1 MVAGGPNRVAPNVEA
16 TMMQIVLL
24 GLNATLAILVLVAG
38 GTKLVKNKQS
48 LADSGMAWVEDFS
61 PITLKLIAVAELL
74 GAVGLVLP
82 LATGIQPVLAP
93 VAASGL
99 LIILIGAVITHLRRR
114 ESAWLPFGLGVLSA
128 SSAALG
134 FVLTA

>member
-1 MVAGGPNRVAPNVEA
+1 
-16 TMMQIVLL
+16 MMQIVLL

-38 GTKLVKNKQS
+38 GTKLVKSKQS
-48 LADSGMAWVEDFS
+48 LADSGMAWVADFS

-99 LIILIGAVITHLRRR
+99 LVILIGAVITHLRRR